1 GRDAAAVGL
10 RAIGGAGRR
19 GGGTRRRDG
28 RGSLAGVP
36 GGVHPRLRR
45 RLRPRRDRRPPPS
58 HPLPGAAPEL
68 AGRLRP
74 RRPDRWRAGGA
85 VRRSAGDRGPSGL
98 TGPAEAAASAG
109 PDRRRG
115 SPEPFAPD
123 PGRANGHAGNGR
135 VVDGNTAA
143 EDGWSSWWTRSAAPV
158 HVEPH
163 RTAPVQLEPQSSTPV
178 QVEPY
183 PSTPVQV
190 EPHPTA
196 PVQVEPAGSEPA
208 P

>member
-1 GRDAAAVGL
+1 MARGL
-10 RAIGGAGRR
+10 R
-19 GGGTRRRDG
+19 GT
-28 RGSLAGVP
+28 
-36 GGVHPRLRR
+36 
-45 RLRPRRDRRPPPS
+45 
-58 HPLPGAAPEL
+58 
-68 AGRLRP
+68 
-74 RRPDRWRAGGA
+74 
-85 VRRSAGDRGPSGL
+85 
-98 TGPAEAAASAG
+98 
-109 PDRRRG
+109 
-115 SPEPFAPD
+115 PEPFAPD

-196 PVQVEPAGSEPA
+196 PVQVEPAGIEPSPEPA
-208 P
+208 TGSVPVPEPRPPVDDGGTPQLRRRVPQANLAAGLRREAGAQPDHDETPVVRDPMAARNALSRFQAAQRAARDEVDGDRTEGGQR